1 MYIESKAEA
10 VEIDTP
16 SASPCCSAPLYGAAD
31 READHVTLIERL
43 AAFENRMLDRFRS
56 ADAGTVADAAPTGR
70 VDDLRGKKYCILVS
84 YKKDGGA
91 VPSPLWFG
99 IGNGKVYVHTGGYK
113 IKRMERNPHV
123 LVAPSSFRGKPKGPP
138 FAGTAR
144 VLPKSECAEA
154 DRCLDDNYGFQRRAY
169 LKLFGQ
175 GDLGE
180 YVEITPDP

>member
-1 MYIESKAEA
+1 M
-10 VEIDTP
+10 TFF
-16 SASPCCSAPLYGAAD
+16 
-31 READHVTLIERL
+31 ERL
-43 AAFENRMLDRFRS
+43 TAIENRMLDRVRS
-56 ADAGTVADAAPTGR
+56 GDAGTVADAAPTGR
-70 VDDLRGKKYCILVS
+70 IEDLQGKKYCILVS
-84 YKKDGGA
+84 YKKDGNP

-99 IGNGKVYVHTGGYK
+99 IGKGKLYIHTGGYK

-144 VLPKSECAEA
+144 ILPKDECAEA
-154 DRCLDDNYGFQRRAY
+154 DGFLDANYGLQRRAY

-175 GDLGE
+175 ADIGE